1 MKRLTPAFLTVM
13 MFGVVGL
20 LVAAY
25 VAKNL
30 LAVEEKPPE
39 ATEDL
44 IPMAI
49 ADLAPGTLVTTA
61 HLGRGP
67 WPKNRME
74 PDILRTDRVI
84 TGRYTRGPIKSG
96 QPIRAND
103 LLPPNEYPTLNVAQ
117 GMVAMSV
124 DVSGSAAM
132 VNGMLKP
139 NDFVDVLFTY
149 QGGNDD
155 NIQGGVT
162 MRLFEGVRVL
172 VVSRG
177 SSNRSDNYV
186 TLELTEPQ
194 ANVLTLARDRGA
206 ITLTYNPN
214 GRGNGGLAL
223 TNAERVTLY
232 EILGMKAA
240 DEPFMTEI
248 YRGTGRSTNHF
259 NDRGK
264 LIESYSPPTQNNR
277 PQQQLT
283 PTPARPAPGGT
294 TPVLPTD
301 INSPDE
307 PTSPTAV
314 RHLPEP
320 K

>member
-1 MKRLTPAFLTVM
+1 MKRLTPAFLTMM

-20 LVAAY
+20 LIAAY

-39 ATEDL
+39 VTEDL
-44 IPMAI
+44 VPWRLQTWLPARWSRRLIWVGVRGRRI
-49 ADLAPGTLVTTA
+49 A
-61 HLGRGP
+61 
-67 WPKNRME
+67 WK

-84 TGRYTRGPIKSG
+84 TGRYTRGAIKSG

-124 DVSGSAAM
+124 DVNGSAAM

-155 NIQGGVT
+155 TIQGGVT

-177 SSNRSDNYV
+177 TSNRSDNYV

-206 ITLTYNPN
+206 INLTFNPN

-223 TNAERVTLY
+223 TNADRVTLY
-232 EILGMKAA
+232 EILGMKAL
-240 DEPFMTEI
+240 MN
-248 YRGTGRSTNHF
+248 RS
-259 NDRGK
+259 
-264 LIESYSPPTQNNR
+264 
-277 PQQQLT
+277 
-283 PTPARPAPGGT
+283 
-294 TPVLPTD
+294 
-301 INSPDE
+301 
-307 PTSPTAV
+307 
-314 RHLPEP
+314 
-320 K
+320 